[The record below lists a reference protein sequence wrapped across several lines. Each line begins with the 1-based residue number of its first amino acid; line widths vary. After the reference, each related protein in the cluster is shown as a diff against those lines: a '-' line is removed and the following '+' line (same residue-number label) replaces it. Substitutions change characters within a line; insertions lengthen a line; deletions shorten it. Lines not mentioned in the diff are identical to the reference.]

1 MKPKENDAEKP
12 MLAVLRDLE
21 VGESR
26 PYPLERMSSLKTM
39 CTNFGAQWNKTF
51 STKTDREKRII
62 TVTRTA

>member
-1 MKPKENDAEKP
+1 MKPKENDTEKP

-21 VGESR
+21 VVKSHT
-26 PYPLERMSSLKTM
+26 YPIERMSSLKTM
-39 CTNFGAQWNKTF
+39 CTNFGAQWDKTF

>member
-1 MKPKENDAEKP
+1 MMLEENNKEKP

-21 VGESR
+21 VGESHT
-26 PYPLERMSSLKTM
+26 YPIEKMSSLKTM

-51 STKTDREKRII
+51 STKTDRPNRTI

>member
-1 MKPKENDAEKP
+1 

-21 VGESR
+21 VGKSHT
-26 PYPLERMSSLKTM
+26 YPIERMSSLKTM
-39 CTNFGAQWNKTF
+39 CTNFGAQWDKTF